1 MTAPIFFASKMDEI
15 NEKDMIP
22 AAIGDANA

>member
-15 NEKDMIP
+15 NERDMIP

>member
-15 NEKDMIP
+15 NERDIIP